1 MALLT
6 SVRRTLLDTK
16 GADACLA
23 LLRRPPQH
31 LIADRTPDTLVEL
44 ALGAKLKDDDVRKQR
59 IKMEAAVK
67 LQTQHTRKP
76 QGAAGSSPAISL
88 PNRS

>member
-6 SVRRTLLDTK
+6 CTRRTLLDTK

-23 LLRRPPQH
+23 LLRRPPPA
-31 LIADRTPDTLVEL
+31 LIADRTPDALVEL
-44 ALGAKLKDDDVRKQR
+44 ALAAKLKDDDVRKQR

-76 QGAAGSSPAISL
+76 QGSSPAISL
-88 PNRS
+88 PNRT

>member
-6 SVRRTLLDTK
+6 CARRTLLDTK
-16 GADACLA
+16 GGDACLA
-23 LLRRPPQH
+23 LLRRPP
-31 LIADRTPDTLVEL
+31 LALTPDALVEL
-44 ALGAKLKDDDVRKQR
+44 ALGAKLKDEDVRKMR
-59 IKMEAAVK
+59 VKMEAAVK

-76 QGAAGSSPAISL
+76 QGAAGSSSRAAISL